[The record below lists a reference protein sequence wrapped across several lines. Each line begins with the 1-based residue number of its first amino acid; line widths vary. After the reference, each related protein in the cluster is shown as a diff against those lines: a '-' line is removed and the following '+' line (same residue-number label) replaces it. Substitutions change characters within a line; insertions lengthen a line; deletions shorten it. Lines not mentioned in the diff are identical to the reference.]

1 MKNKEKLNAL
11 KERIETLRKDFR
23 ALNDEELEQVVGGGT
38 TVILDP
44 KISFKVATND
54 NSTSFGGNVL
64 PSEDTAKDGS
74 CGSYVILKYGKC
86 LQKSSSTV
94 VGIADPCVGCK
105 YA

>member
-1 MKNKEKLNAL
+1 MDENIKYTELN
-11 KERIETLRKDFR
+11 
-23 ALNDEELEQVVGGGT
+23 EEQLEQVTGGAT

-44 KISFKVATND
+44 KISIKISGND

>member
-1 MKNKEKLNAL
+1 MKTKGELNAL
-11 KERIETLRKDFR
+11 KERILTVSEELRPLSD
-23 ALNDEELEQVVGGGT
+23 DELEQVIGGTT

-44 KISFKVATND
+44 KISIKISGND

-86 LQKSSSTV
+86 LQKSSSSV
-94 VGIADPCVGCK
+94 VGIADPCNGCK

>member
-1 MKNKEKLNAL
+1 MEENKNAL
-11 KERIETLRKDFR
+11 TE
-23 ALNDEELEQVVGGGT
+23 EELEQVTGGAT

-44 KISFKVATND
+44 KISINISGND

-86 LQKSSSTV
+86 LQKSSSTL
-94 VGIADPCVGCK
+94 VGMADPCVGCK